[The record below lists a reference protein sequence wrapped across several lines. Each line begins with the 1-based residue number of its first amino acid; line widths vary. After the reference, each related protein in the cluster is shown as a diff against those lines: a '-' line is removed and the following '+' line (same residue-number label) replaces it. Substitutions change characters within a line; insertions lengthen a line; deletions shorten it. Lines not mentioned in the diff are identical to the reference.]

1 VNWRQDDGKGFSVE
15 ATPCGTCFGKGQGC
29 FAQDARAVLLLPM
42 GSAMTGTHHRSERK
56 ISVMKRSVSVPFWP
70 LLPGLALLDLV
81 LVGLIL
87 VQAPLL
93 RSAPY
98 LSTALF
104 TILLLL
110 FYGGVGVGL
119 PQFVRSTSV
128 KNVLWQATRIGL
140 LIGLFFVV
148 DIAVEYF
155 VDLNQA
161 ASLLSTFGFMGLIF
175 LAFAGAG
182 VLGTRLTGHWLLGV
196 LCSIWSA
203 ILAVLIALMFGMM
216 VNVLFLQR
224 LEVISAADY
233 AKSGMHDPAASA
245 FLSTLDNAST
255 HLFEAPMY
263 AAIFGTLG
271 ALIFMV
277 FFTQRKASK
286 RQKEETREGAQG

>member
-1 VNWRQDDGKGFSVE
+1 
-15 ATPCGTCFGKGQGC
+15 
-29 FAQDARAVLLLPM
+29 
-42 GSAMTGTHHRSERK
+42 
-56 ISVMKRSVSVPFWP
+56 MKRSVNVSVPFWP
-70 LLPGLALLDLV
+70 MLPGLALLDLV
-81 LVGLIL
+81 LVGVIL

-110 FYGGVGVGL
+110 LYGGVGVGL
-119 PQFVRSTSV
+119 PQFVRSPSV

-161 ASLLSTFGFMGLIF
+161 ASVLSTFGFMGLIF

-182 VLGTRLTGHWLLGV
+182 VVGTRLTGHWLLGV
-196 LCSIWSA
+196 LCSVWSA
-203 ILAVLIALMFGMM
+203 ILGVLIALLFGMT

-224 LEVISAADY
+224 LEAISAADY
-233 AKSGMHDPAASA
+233 AKSGMRDPAASA
-245 FLSTLDNAST
+245 FFGTLDTAST

-263 AAIFGTLG
+263 AVIFGTLG
-271 ALIFMV
+271 ALIFMGL
-277 FFTQRKASK
+277 FTWRRKSLS
-286 RQKEETREGAQG
+286 ETE

>member
-1 VNWRQDDGKGFSVE
+1 
-15 ATPCGTCFGKGQGC
+15 
-29 FAQDARAVLLLPM
+29 
-42 GSAMTGTHHRSERK
+42 
-56 ISVMKRSVSVPFWP
+56 MKRSVSVPFWP

-81 LVGLIL
+81 LVGVIL

-119 PQFVRSTSV
+119 PQFVRSSSV

-175 LAFAGAG
+175 LAFAAAG
-182 VLGTRLTGHWLLGV
+182 VLGTHLTGHWLLGV

-203 ILAVLIALMFGMM
+203 ILAVLIALLFGMT

-233 AKSGMHDPAASA
+233 AKSGMHDPVASA
-245 FLSTLDNAST
+245 FFSTLDNAST

-277 FFTQRKASK
+277 FFTRRKASK